1 MKYTKIVLF
10 IFFISVAF
18 IFGCKL
24 FQSNDSDS
32 EEYFPL
38 LHIEANNY
46 YDLGYAIGEGFFTQI
61 LTALDRQTDLIA
73 TIQSIIAIDS
83 VYFYNNLVAAAEA
96 QFPDYVQ
103 EIHGAADAI
112 GVEHETLMT
121 LNLFGD
127 ILALFY
133 GAREQVCYEIPS
145 APFGCSTVS
154 YNYNGMQYLAHN
166 EDGFAQLGD
175 LMGVVKAKIP
185 GKPEFINFYYPGLL
199 CGIAPALTDA
209 GLAFS
214 GNYIQSASG
223 VLGGVPHLFIFR
235 ALLEAE
241 DVDDAISIIQNTL
254 TCNALHINIASDTE
268 NRVVSV
274 EKADN
279 ITVVYEVEGLYAHT
293 NHFIQDALLAYPTDD
308 DATTH
313 WRYDTLTGLIAP
325 YEDNLEDVS
334 CDVLRGFLCEVAAEP
349 DTTGG
354 LTGGMTLGSSI
365 INMESGKWKLYFNDP
380 NDNLYQIL
388 KF

>member
-1 MKYTKIVLF
+1 MKYTKIVFF

-18 IFGCKL
+18 IVGCKL
-24 FQSNDSDS
+24 FQSNNSNS

-38 LHIEANNY
+38 FHIEANNY
-46 YDLGYAIGEGFFTQI
+46 YDLGYAIGEGFSTQI
-61 LTALDRQTDLIA
+61 LTAIDRQADLIA

-83 VYFYNNLVAAAEA
+83 VYFFENLVATAEA
-96 QFPDYVQ
+96 MFPDYVQ
-103 EIHGAADAI
+103 EIHGTADAI
-112 GVEHETLMT
+112 GVEYETLMT

-127 ILALFY
+127 IIALFY
-133 GAREQVCYEIPS
+133 GAQEQVDYEIPS
-145 APFGCSTVS
+145 APFGCSTVG
-154 YNYNGMQYLAHN
+154 YNYNGTQYLAHN

-175 LMGVVKAKIP
+175 LMGVVRAELP
-185 GKPEFINFYYPGLL
+185 GKPEFINFYYPGIL
-199 CGIAPALTDA
+199 CGVAPALTDA

-223 VLGGVPHLFIFR
+223 VPGGVPHLFVFR

-254 TCNALHINIASDTE
+254 TCNALHVNIASDIE

-274 EKADN
+274 EKAEN
-279 ITVVYEVEGLYAHT
+279 TSVVYEVDGLYAHT

-313 WRYDTLTGLIAP
+313 WRYDTLAGLIAT
-325 YEDNLEDVS
+325 YEDDLEDVT
-334 CDVLRGFLCEVAAEP
+334 CDVLHGFLCEVAAEP